1 MLCSKENSDERP
13 LSRTTLDLLK
23 QTLGMQ
29 KKTSQVFRLEFQRG
43 PVEHFLSQFSTL
55 VACVGFL

>member
-23 QTLGMQ
+23 QSLGMQ
-29 KKTSQVFRLEFQRG
+29 RKASRVVRLESYVG
-43 PVEHFLSQFSTL
+43 TL
-55 VACVGFL
+55 LVSACVGF